1 MVKKVLKFGGTSVG
15 TIERIQHVANIVQK
29 EHLLGNQVIVIVSAM
44 SGKTND
50 LISLSK
56 KISEEFNKRE
66 LDVLLSSGEQVT
78 SALLAGA
85 LIKLKINAK
94 SWLNW
99 QIPILTEGE
108 HSNAR
113 IINMNVKKI
122 NDFLKDKNGVAVIP
136 GFQGISK
143 NGNITT
149 IGRGGSDATA
159 VAVAKLFEADACEIY
174 TDVDGIFST
183 DPNKIP
189 VAKKIDKISYEEMLE
204 LSSLGAKVMQPSAVQ
219 TAMMYGIPLEVRS
232 TFTNRKGT
240 KIFDQENIDYTKSVT
255 GVAYSR
261 DDAKITLIAVED
273 RPGVA
278 ANIFEPLS
286 KEQINVDMV
295 IQNISSDQKTT
306 DISFTIKRDDVLKTL
321 DILKKNEDINYKNII
336 HNDKVAKVSI
346 VGAGMVST
354 PGITYRM
361 FRALSDENIN
371 ISAISTS
378 EIKLSVIID
387 EDNTLKAIKKLH
399 TIFDLD

>member
-15 TIERIQHVANIVQK
+15 TIERIQHVANIIKK
-29 EHLLGNQVIVIVSAM
+29 ENIAGNKIIAVVSAM
-44 SGKTND
+44 SGKTNE
-50 LISLSK
+50 LIKLSND
-56 KISEEFNKRE
+56 ISTNFNKRE

-78 SALLAGA
+78 CALLAGA
-85 LIKLKINAK
+85 LTRLNIEAK

-108 HSNAR
+108 HTNAR
-113 IINMNVKKI
+113 IVNMCTKRI
-122 NDFLKDKNGVAVIP
+122 NDYLEKNGVAVIP

-143 NGNITT
+143 TGDVTT

-159 VAVAKLFEADACEIY
+159 VAVAKIFNADSCEIY
-174 TDVDGIFST
+174 TDVDGVFST

-189 VAKKIDKISYEEMLE
+189 VAKKIDKISFEEMLE
-204 LSSLGAKVMQPSAVQ
+204 LSSLGAKVMQPSSVQ
-219 TAMMYGIPLEVRS
+219 TAMMYDIPLEVKS
-232 TFTNRKGT
+232 TFTDRQGT

-255 GVAYSR
+255 GVAYSK
-261 DDAKITLIAVED
+261 DDAKITLTGVKD
-273 RPGVA
+273 KPGVA

-286 KEQINVDMV
+286 KAQINVDMV

-306 DISFTIKRDDVLKTL
+306 DITFTIKRDDVSKTKE
-321 DILKKNEDINYKNII
+321 ILKNNKNIEYENII

-354 PGITYRM
+354 PGVTYKM
-361 FRALSDENIN
+361 FRSLSEEKIN
-371 ISAISTS
+371 ILAISTS
-378 EIKLSVIID
+378 EIKLSVIINE
-387 EDNTLKAIKKLH
+387 EDTLNAIKKLH

>member
-1 MVKKVLKFGGTSVG
+1 MAKKVLKFGGTSVG
-15 TIERIQHVANIVQK
+15 TIERIQHVASIVKK
-29 EHLLGNQVIVIVSAM
+29 EHLAGNNVVVIVSAM
-44 SGKTND
+44 SGKTNE
-50 LISLSK
+50 LIKLSK
-56 KISEEFNKRE
+56 EISDKFNKRE

-85 LIKLKINAK
+85 LIKLNIKAK
-94 SWLNW
+94 SLLNW

-113 IINMNVKKI
+113 ITNMNVEKI
-122 NDFLKDKNGVAVIP
+122 NEHLNEKEVVIIP

-143 NGNITT
+143 SADITT

-159 VAVAKLFEADACEIY
+159 VAVAKLLNADTCEIY
-174 TDVDGIFST
+174 TDVDGVYST

-189 VAKKIDKISYEEMLE
+189 VAKKIDKISYNEMLE
-204 LSSLGAKVMQPSAVQ
+204 LSSLGAKVMQSSAVQ
-219 TAMMYGIPLEVRS
+219 TAMMYDIPLEVKS
-232 TFTNRKGT
+232 TFTERKGT
-240 KIFDQENIDYTKSVT
+240 KIFNQENIDYTKSVT
-255 GVAYSR
+255 GVAYSK
-261 DDAKITLIAVED
+261 DDAKITLIGVED

-286 KEQINVDMV
+286 KAQINVDMV

-306 DISFTIKRDDVLKTL
+306 DVTFTVKRDDVVKTKE
-321 DILKKNEDINYKNII
+321 ILKEKSEIKYKDII

-354 PGITYRM
+354 PGVTYKM
-361 FRALSDENIN
+361 FRGLSEEKIN
-371 ISAISTS
+371 ILAISTS

-387 EDNTLKAIKKLH
+387 EDNTLNAVKKLH

>member
-15 TIERIQHVANIVQK
+15 TIERIQHVANIIYK
-29 EHLLGNQVIVIVSAM
+29 EHAAGNKVIAVVSAM

-50 LISLSK
+50 LLNLSK
-56 KISEEFNKRE
+56 NISDDFSRRE

-78 SALLAGA
+78 CALVAGA
-85 LIKLKINAK
+85 LIKLNVNAK

-99 QIPILTEGE
+99 QIPIVTEGE

-113 IINMNVKKI
+113 IINMNIKKI
-122 NDFLKDKNGVAVIP
+122 NDFLEKKGIAVIP

-143 NGNITT
+143 NGDITT

-159 VAVAKLFEADACEIY
+159 VAIAKIIEADVCEIY
-174 TDVDGIFST
+174 TDVDGVFST

-189 VAKKIDKISYEEMLE
+189 VAKKIDKISYDEMLE

-219 TAMMYGIPLEVRS
+219 TAMMYNIPLEVRS
-232 TFTNRKGT
+232 TFTDRKGT

-255 GVAYSR
+255 GVAYSK
-261 DDAKITLIAVED
+261 DDAKITLTRVKD
-273 RPGVA
+273 KPGVA

-286 KEQINVDMV
+286 KAQINVDMV
-295 IQNISSDQKTT
+295 IQNISSDKKTT
-306 DISFTIKRDDVLKTL
+306 DITFTIKRDDVSKTI
-321 DILKKNEDINYKNII
+321 DILKKNKDIDYKNVIK
-336 HNDKVAKVSI
+336 NEKVAKVSI

-354 PGITYRM
+354 PGVTYKM
-361 FRALSDENIN
+361 FRALSNEKIN
-371 ISAISTS
+371 ILAISTS

-387 EDNTLKAIKKLH
+387 EANTLNAIKKLH

>member
-15 TIERIQHVANIVQK
+15 TTERIQLVANIIKK
-29 EHLLGNQVIVIVSAM
+29 EKSQGNKILAIVSAM
-44 SGKTND
+44 AGKTNE
-50 LISLSK
+50 LINLSN
-56 KISEEFNKRE
+56 KISEEFSKRE

-78 SALLAGA
+78 CALLSGA
-85 LIKLKINAK
+85 LIKLDIKAK

-99 QIPILTEGE
+99 QIPILTDGE
-108 HSNAR
+108 HANAR
-113 IINMNVKKI
+113 IINMNIEKI
-122 NDFLKDKNGVAVIP
+122 NKFLEEDGVAIIP

-143 NGNITT
+143 NGEITT

-159 VAVAKLFEADACEIY
+159 VAVAKIFKAETCEIY
-174 TDVDGIFST
+174 TDVDGVFST

-189 VAKKIDKISYEEMLE
+189 VAKKIDKISYDEMLE
-204 LSSLGAKVMQPSAVQ
+204 LSSLGAKVMQSSAVQ
-219 TAMMYGIPLEVRS
+219 TAMMYDIPLEVKS
-232 TFTNRKGT
+232 TFTDRKGT
-240 KIFDQENIDYTKSVT
+240 KIFSQENIDYSKSVT
-255 GVAYSR
+255 GVAYSK
-261 DDAKITLIAVED
+261 DDAKITIIGVQD

-286 KEQINVDMV
+286 KAQINVDMV
-295 IQNISSDQKTT
+295 IQNISPDQKTT
-306 DISFTIKRDDVLKTL
+306 DITFTVKRDDIHKTKQ
-321 DILKKNEDINYKNII
+321 ILKDNSKINYKEII

-361 FRALSDENIN
+361 FRALSDESIN
-371 ISAISTS
+371 ILAISTS